1 MKDSGTQKFIFD
13 ERLDRGFLDELFDGD
28 AVYAEVVF
36 EDFLRD
42 LPDYWKE
49 VETAHDDQDI
59 PGLRT
64 SVHKCKTLFGYVG
77 FTDIQHLCQQL
88 EDNCSGDPTAAVA
101 RDYLFLAQRKEEAR
115 QIIENEHRRLR
126 SFNALS

>member
-1 MKDSGTQKFIFD
+1 MKDTQKFIFD
-13 ERLDRGFLDELFDGD
+13 EHLDRAFLDELFDGD
-28 AVYAEVVF
+28 SVYAEVVF

-49 VETAHDDQDI
+49 VETAHSNQDI
-59 PGLRT
+59 QGLRT

-88 EDNCSGDPTAAVA
+88 EDNCSGHPMTNGTP
-101 RDYLFLAQRKEEAR
+101 DYPFLVQRKEEAR
-115 QIIENEHRRLR
+115 QIIENEHKRLKL
-126 SFNALS
+126 FNALC